1 MPPTSRPRISAV
13 HRSALEANPWFASMS
28 RAQRDALL
36 GAAELIHVRRGAM
49 VFRQGDPV
57 HVGGAGFYG
66 LAAGTIKIS
75 TLRQDGR
82 EAILAVLEPG
92 NWFGEISLIDG
103 SPRTHDATAL
113 SALDLL
119 VVPYEAFARQMEDA
133 AFARAVAA
141 LLAARV
147 RGLYGLMED
156 ATLRGL
162 RARVARRLMS
172 LARGDV
178 TQSPELRRT
187 VSLPQ
192 EALAMMLG
200 VTRQTLSKELNAM
213 AEEGVIA
220 LRYGRIDLLSIDALQ
235 RLGSAT

>member
-1 MPPTSRPRISAV
+1 M
-13 HRSALEANPWFASMS
+13 EANPWFASMP
-28 RAQRDALL
+28 RAQREALL
-36 GAAELIHVRRGAM
+36 GAADLVHFRRGAM
-49 VFRQGDPV
+49 LFRQGDPV
-57 HVGGAGFYG
+57 RAAGSGFYG

-75 TLRQDGR
+75 TLRHDGR

-119 VVPYEAFARQMEDA
+119 VVSPETFAQQMQGRAFSH
-133 AFARAVAA
+133 AVAA

-156 ATLRGL
+156 ATLRDL
-162 RARVARRLMS
+162 RARVARRLLV
-172 LARGDV
+172 LARGDA
-178 TQSPELRRT
+178 TQSAQLRRR

-200 VTRQTLSKELNAM
+200 VTRQTLSKELNAL
-213 AEEGVIA
+213 AQERVIE
-220 LRYGRIDLLSIDALQ
+220 LGYGRIDLLSLDALQ
-235 RLGSAT
+235 RLGGTA

>member
-1 MPPTSRPRISAV
+1 MSPTSRPRIAAA
-13 HRSALEANPWFASMS
+13 HRAALEANPWFASLG
-28 RAQRDALL
+28 RPLREGLL

-57 HVGGAGFYG
+57 HVAGAGFYG

-119 VVPYEAFARQMEDA
+119 VVPYEAFAQQMQDA

-213 AEEGVIA
+213 ADEGVIA
-220 LRYGRIDLLSIDALQ
+220 LRYGRIELLSVDALLQ
-235 RLGSAT
+235 SGSTS

>member
-1 MPPTSRPRISAV
+1 MPPPSRPRISAA
-13 HRSALEANPWFASMS
+13 HRSALEANPWFASIG
-28 RAQRDALL
+28 RAQREALL

-57 HVGGAGFYG
+57 HVAGTGFYG
-66 LAAGTIKIS
+66 LAGGTIKIS

-119 VVPYEAFARQMEDA
+119 VVPYEAFARQMQDA
-133 AFARAVAA
+133 AFARAIAA

-178 TQSPELRRT
+178 TQSPALRRT

-220 LRYGRIDLLSIDALQ
+220 LGYGRIELLSIDALQ
-235 RLGSAT
+235 QLGSTA

>member
-1 MPPTSRPRISAV
+1 MPPSSRPRLSTA
-13 HRSALEANPWFASMS
+13 HRRAIEANPWFASVP
-28 RAQRDALL
+28 RAQRESLL

-57 HVGGAGFYG
+57 HVAGTGFYG
-66 LAAGTIKIS
+66 LAAGAIKIS

-82 EAILAVLEPG
+82 EAILAMLEPG

-113 SALDLL
+113 LALDLL
-119 VVPYEAFARQMEDA
+119 VVPSEAFAQQMQDA
-133 AFARAVAA
+133 AFARSIAA

-162 RARVARRLMS
+162 RARVARRL
-172 LARGDV
+172 LFFAHGDV
-178 TQSPELRRT
+178 TQSAVPRRHLT
-187 VSLPQ
+187 LPQ
-192 EALAMMLG
+192 EAFAMMLG
-200 VTRQTLSKELNAM
+200 VTRQTLSKELNAL
-213 AEEGVIA
+213 ARDGVIA
-220 LRYGRIDLLSIDALQ
+220 LGYGRIELLSLDALH
-235 RLGSAT
+235 RLGSSA

>member
-1 MPPTSRPRISAV
+1 MPTPPKPQLPA
-13 HRSALEANPWFASMS
+13 ALRDAMGANPWFASLP
-28 RAQRDALL
+28 RAQREALL
-36 GAAELIHVRRGAM
+36 GAAELTHWRRGAM

-57 HVGGAGFYG
+57 HAAGSGLYG
-66 LAAGTIKIS
+66 LAAGMIKIS

-113 SALDLL
+113 GALDLL
-119 VVPYEAFARQMEDA
+119 VVPPEAFAQLMRDVV
-133 AFARAVAA
+133 FANAMAA

-147 RGLYGLMED
+147 RGLYALMED

-162 RARVARRLMS
+162 RARVARRLITLS
-172 LARGDV
+172 RGDA
-178 TQSPELRRT
+178 TQSSEPRRR
-187 VSLPQ
+187 VFLSQ

-200 VTRQTLSKELNAM
+200 VTRQTLSRELNAL
-213 AEEGVIA
+213 AQEGMISLGYGQIEIVAFEA
-220 LRYGRIDLLSIDALQ
+220 LERCGT
-235 RLGSAT
+235 GG

>member
-1 MPPTSRPRISAV
+1 M
-13 HRSALEANPWFASMS
+13 EANPWFTSMS
-28 RAQRDALL
+28 RAQREGLL
-36 GAAELIHVRRGAM
+36 GAAELIHLRRGAM

-57 HVGGAGFYG
+57 HAAGGGFYG
-66 LAAGTIKIS
+66 LAAGMIKIS

-119 VVPYEAFARQMEDA
+119 VVPHQAFGQQMQGA
-133 AFARAVAA
+133 SFGRAIAA

-162 RARVARRLMS
+162 RARVARRLLT
-172 LARGDV
+172 LARGDA
-178 TQSPELRRT
+178 TQSPEPR
-187 VSLPQ
+187 VSVALPQ

-200 VTRQTLSKELNAM
+200 VTRQTLSKELNAL
-213 AEEGVIA
+213 ARERVIA
-220 LRYGRIDLLSIDALQ
+220 LGYGRIELLSLEALQ
-235 RLGSAT
+235 RLGSTG